1 LLPFFVLGAGMLLR
15 GAWVLSGWCIGL
27 PIAYAFLHAALYQH
41 GRYLIPLIPCNAVL
55 GVTGLLEAGKLARQR
70 GWRWPLARKPG
81 LALLCLLVLGG
92 TAWRLPT
99 MTRLYARN
107 ADEINRMHLAIG
119 EWVVRN
125 TPQEAILAVNDIGG
139 IAYVSER
146 QIVDL
151 AGLITPEVVPI
162 LRGQDSSDALVEFLA
177 GRGVGYVVVFPQ
189 WFPELAE
196 RGDLLEPVHQVTLP
210 QRTISGGETMVVYR
224 ALW

>member
-1 LLPFFVLGAGMLLR
+1 
-15 GAWVLSGWCIGL
+15 
-27 PIAYAFLHAALYQH
+27 
-41 GRYLIPLIPCNAVL
+41 
-55 GVTGLLEAGKLARQR
+55 
-70 GWRWPLARKPG
+70 
-81 LALLCLLVLGG
+81 
-92 TAWRLPT
+92 

-107 ADEINRMHLAIG
+107 VDEINRMHLAVG

-125 TPQEAILAVNDIGG
+125 TPQDAILAVNDIGG
-139 IAYVSER
+139 ISYVSER

-162 LRGQDSSDALVEFLA
+162 LRGHDTPEALVEFLA
-177 GRGVGYVVVFPQ
+177 GRGVDYVVIFPQ
-189 WFPELAE
+189 WFPQLAE